1 MEENLENL
9 ENLAEEWDELLSTP
23 LPDVHAHVDAWKLVQ
38 NEYKKIKNILE
49 KEKENIKELE
59 KKISRAQYWESR
71 QKMLAA
77 RKEHLEKQISKKK
90 CLYKCGDLVSIKQDL
105 SPGKRIWGGAA
116 KVITVE
122 GESVRVKYLMGGEK
136 IIPLRLV
143 SSLHFEKKRIMRSKS
158 MDNIQPPDVE
168 NEYNLVCRELEK
180 IKQDNVEDL
189 IVLRDRLIEEHSLK
203 KVVFEQEK
211 KSNIQFLEDG
221 LAYLKSI

>member
-1 MEENLENL
+1 MEENLNVESL
-9 ENLAEEWDELLSTP
+9 EKEWNELLSKP
-23 LPDVHAHVDAWKLVQ
+23 LPDVQAHLNAWTLVE
-38 NEYKKIKNILE
+38 NEYKKIANALDE
-49 KEKENIKELE
+49 EKENIRKLE

-77 RKEHLEKQISKKK
+77 RKEHLEKQISKK
-90 CLYKCGDLVSIKQDL
+90 CSYKCGDLVSIKQDL

-116 KVITVE
+116 KVIAVE

-143 SSLHFEKKRIMRSKS
+143 SALQFEKKRIMRSKS

-168 NEYNLVCRELEK
+168 NEYNLVCQELEK

-189 IVLRDRLIEEHSLK
+189 IVLRDRLREEHSLK
-203 KVVFEQEK
+203 KIVFEQEK